1 METKASRFRY
11 LNQYTGTPSVT
22 NEFDDKGNLNFILD
36 GKVLETIKFVEG
48 NVYKYNNKDICIVSL
63 FTNVYK

>member
-36 GKVLETIKFVEG
+36 GKVLETKKFVEG
-48 NVYKYNNKDICIVSL
+48 NVYK
-63 FTNVYK
+63 